1 MNVAGVEPIHYIRYM
16 ARVYFISVLVSCF
29 PSCVACVLS
38 CTKETSL
45 VCRLRRIHM
54 MRKYN
59 KTTIASVERE
69 YRRRLVKDRHLKL
82 LGILNQHR

>member
-1 MNVAGVEPIHYIRYM
+1 
-16 ARVYFISVLVSCF
+16 
-29 PSCVACVLS
+29 
-38 CTKETSL
+38 
-45 VCRLRRIHM
+45 

-69 YRRRLVKDRHLKL
+69 YCRRLVKDRHLKL